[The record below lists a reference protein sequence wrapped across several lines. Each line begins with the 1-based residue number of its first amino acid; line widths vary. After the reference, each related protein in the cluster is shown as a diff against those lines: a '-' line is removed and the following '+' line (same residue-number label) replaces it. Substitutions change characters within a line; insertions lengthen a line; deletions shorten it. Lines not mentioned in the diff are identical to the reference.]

1 MFKFVKES
9 VLELKKITWPKYSE
23 VIGSGK
29 QVFWLVVFISIFLG
43 IVDYI
48 MYLAIAYVF

>member
-9 VLELKKITWPKYSE
+9 VLELKKITWPKYGE

>member
-9 VLELKKITWPKYSE
+9 VLELKKITWPKYGE

-48 MYLAIAYVF
+48 MYLAITYVF